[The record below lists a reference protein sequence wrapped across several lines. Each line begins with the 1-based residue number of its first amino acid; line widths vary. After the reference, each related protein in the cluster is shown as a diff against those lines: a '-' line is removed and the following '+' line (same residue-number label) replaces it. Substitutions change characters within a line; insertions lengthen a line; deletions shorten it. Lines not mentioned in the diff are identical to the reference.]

1 MTQKAENQNKG
12 IRMSTKEPVVTS
24 KEDLETVEIQ
34 HWVDML
40 EALERLE
47 RNSDFQKVI
56 IDGYIQSKAL
66 DSVSL
71 LARPDV
77 KKRGERTDVMEDLVA
92 ISNFQYFLAMVHRL
106 GGSAKQDIEEY
117 NSEGNGA

>member
-1 MTQKAENQNKG
+1 MN
-12 IRMSTKEPVVTS
+12 TKEPVVTS
-24 KEDLETVEIQ
+24 KEDLETVEVQ
-34 HWVDML
+34 HWVDLL

-47 RNSDFQKVI
+47 RNPDFKKVI

-77 KKRGERTDVMEDLVA
+77 KKRGERPDVMEDLVA
-92 ISNFQYFLAMVHRL
+92 ISNFQYYLAMIHRL
-106 GGSAKQDIEEY
+106 GGNYKQDLQEFEEK
-117 NSEGNGA
+117 GK